1 MNAPTQICK
10 PSNWQDFETLCMKLW
25 GAIWN
30 CEDSIKKNGRNGQ
43 KQQGID
49 IWGQKPNELLDS
61 GIQCK
66 LKKDNNGLSKEEL
79 TKEIES
85 AKYYNDS
92 LQRLII
98 ATTADKDVKIEEHVR
113 LINRKHKKDGLFEVH
128 LFCWDDIVDKMI
140 DYPRVYNWYLGKL
153 DIALEM
159 DLSIMFDTEDNSRLI
174 IRPEY
179 EKVITRYVLPND
191 PKYLIFQEARTN
203 LENFSKPA
211 EILKSLTAYT
221 TKEVLDKTWCKI
233 PMCISNTGNIS
244 VNVVKCK
251 IDCYANNVNA
261 VAREIPTLASSFI
274 SSWDAIPPEVL
285 TAVNYEYGIIYQPR
299 ERLLVP
305 KDNKHFHFYI
315 QPKEGIQHFE
325 IACEIL
331 CKEYNKTMNLNI
343 SIEPIFHP
351 RIIYEVVDSEEFVKE
366 VIDINPYKA

>member
-1 MNAPTQICK
+1 
-10 PSNWQDFETLCMKLW
+10 MKLW

-49 IWGQKPNELLDS
+49 IWGQKPNESLYS

-66 LKKDNNGLSKEEL
+66 LKSNNKNLSIQEL
-79 TKEIES
+79 DKEIGY
-85 AKYYNDS
+85 AKHYKDS

-98 ATTADKDVKIEEHVR
+98 ATTANKDTKIEEYVR
-113 LINRKHKKDGLFEVH
+113 TINRKHKECGLFEVY

-179 EKVITRYVLPND
+179 EKVITRYVLPNN

-203 LENFSKPA
+203 LEKFSKPA
-211 EILKSLTAYT
+211 EILRSLTAYT

-233 PMCISNTGNIS
+233 PICISNTGHIS

-343 SIEPIFHP
+343 SVEPIFHP
-351 RIIYEVVDSEEFVKE
+351 KIIYEVVDSEELVKE

>member
-1 MNAPTQICK
+1 MEAPIQICK
-10 PSNWQDFETLCMKLW
+10 PRNWQDFETLCMKLW

-49 IWGQKPNELLDS
+49 IWGQKPNESLYS

-66 LKKDNNGLSKEEL
+66 LKSNNKNLSIQEL
-79 TKEIES
+79 DKEIGY
-85 AKYYNDS
+85 AQYYKDS

-98 ATTADKDVKIEEHVR
+98 ATTADKDTKIEEYVR
-113 LINRKHKKDGLFEVH
+113 TINRKHKECGLFEVY

-140 DYPRVYNWYLGKL
+140 DYPSVYDWYLGKINGYQEYNL
-153 DIALEM
+153 TV
-159 DLSIMFDTEDNSRLI
+159 MFESEDKTKLI
-174 IRPEY
+174 IKPEY
-179 EKVITRYVLPND
+179 EKVITRYVLRDN
-191 PKYLIFQEARTN
+191 PKYLQFQEARKN
-203 LENFSKPA
+203 LEKFSKPV
-211 EILKSLTAYT
+211 EVLKNITAYR
-221 TKEVLDKTWCKI
+221 TKETIDKTWCKVPI
-233 PMCISNTGNIS
+233 CILNAGHIS
-244 VNVVKCK
+244 VDIVKCK

-331 CKEYNKTMNLNI
+331 CKEYNTTMNLNI
-343 SIEPIFHP
+343 SVEPIFHP
-351 RIIYEVVDSEEFVKE
+351 RIIYEVVDSEELVKE

>member
-1 MNAPTQICK
+1 MEAPVQICK

-49 IWGQKPNELLDS
+49 IWGQKPNESLYS

-66 LKKDNNGLSKEEL
+66 LKSNNKNLSIQEL
-79 TKEIES
+79 DKEIGY
-85 AKYYNDS
+85 AQYYKDS

-98 ATTADKDVKIEEHVR
+98 ATTADKDTKIEEYVR
-113 LINRKHKKDGLFEVH
+113 TINRKHKECGLFEVY

-140 DYPRVYNWYLGKL
+140 DYPSVYDWYLGKINGYQEYNL
-153 DIALEM
+153 TV
-159 DLSIMFDTEDNSRLI
+159 MFESEDKTKLI
-174 IRPEY
+174 IKPEY
-179 EKVITRYVLPND
+179 EKVITRYVLRDN
-191 PKYLIFQEARTN
+191 PKYLQFQEARKN
-203 LENFSKPA
+203 LEKFSKPV
-211 EILKSLTAYT
+211 EVLKNITAYR
-221 TKEVLDKTWCKI
+221 TKETIDKTWCKVPI
-233 PMCISNTGNIS
+233 CILNAGHIS
-244 VNVVKCK
+244 VDIVKCK

-274 SSWDAIPPEVL
+274 SSWDAIPTEVL

-343 SIEPIFHP
+343 SVEPIFHP
-351 RIIYEVVDSEEFVKE
+351 RIIYEVVDSEELVKE

>member
-1 MNAPTQICK
+1 M
-10 PSNWQDFETLCMKLW
+10 PS
-25 GAIWN
+25 
-30 CEDSIKKNGRNGQ
+30 
-43 KQQGID
+43 
-49 IWGQKPNELLDS
+49 
-61 GIQCK
+61 
-66 LKKDNNGLSKEEL
+66 
-79 TKEIES
+79 
-85 AKYYNDS
+85 
-92 LQRLII
+92 
-98 ATTADKDVKIEEHVR
+98 
-113 LINRKHKKDGLFEVH
+113 FEVH

-274 SSWDAIPPEVL
+274 SSWDARLPEVMIASNNPHAIL
-285 TAVNYEYGIIYQPR
+285 YEPR

-305 KDNKHFHFYI
+305 KDNKQFYFYI
-315 QPKEGIQHFE
+315 QPKFGVQCIE
-325 IACEIL
+325 ITCEIL
-331 CKEYNKTMNLNI
+331 CKEYNKTIAL
-343 SIEPIFHP
+343 SIIVEPIVHP
-351 RIIYEVVDSEEFVKE
+351 KLVYELVDAEDQVKE
-366 VIDINPYKA
+366 EIYVQPYKC